1 MTEEFAP
8 GWFTALEEA
17 GWWCSGGG
25 GHVAALIGQW
35 RQ

>member
-25 GHVAALIGQW
+25 HAAALIGQW